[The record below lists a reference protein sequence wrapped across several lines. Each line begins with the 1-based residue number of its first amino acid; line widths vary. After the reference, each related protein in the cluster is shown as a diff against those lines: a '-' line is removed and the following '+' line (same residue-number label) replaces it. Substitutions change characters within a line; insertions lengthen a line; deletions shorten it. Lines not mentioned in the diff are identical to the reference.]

1 MKPTIPETAART
13 AAELRVALAELLLR
27 LPQKDRRDLLRD
39 ARDRQAQQKTTGG
52 ASMSSVRPC

>member
-27 LPQKDRRDLLRD
+27 LPEKDRRDLLRD

-52 ASMSSVRPC
+52 A